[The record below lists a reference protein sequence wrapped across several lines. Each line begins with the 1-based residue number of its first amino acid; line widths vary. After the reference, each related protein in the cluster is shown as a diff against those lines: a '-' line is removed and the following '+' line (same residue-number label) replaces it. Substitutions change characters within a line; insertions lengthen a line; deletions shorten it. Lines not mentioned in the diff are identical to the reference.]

1 MKKTLTKVCL
11 FFVAVILVITSLASN
26 SASAAGVPFKDIKTT
41 DKEIIYL
48 WQKGLINGT
57 SKTTFGPTESV
68 TREQAAT
75 MIGRAINL
83 NGISRKTSFKDVDP
97 KSYASGYIQS
107 AVDKGIITGDS
118 NGNFRPKD
126 TMTRG
131 EMAYLISRAFNL
143 TKNGHVYFMD
153 IKTDSSSTSLYTAVN
168 RIATAGITN
177 GTGSGNYEPNKNLNR
192 REFAA
197 FVARGLNP
205 DFRVVFKN
213 VMISEMNV
221 TVDNLNVRKGPD
233 VSYSSVGKIN
243 KGAKFQVYGYNGSW
257 AYGKSG
263 TLTGYVSTAY
273 LSKTVVPVVNAKR
286 FVVLDPGHGGT
297 DPGAVANGLQEK
309 AINLDVAKRAQA
321 ILKNKGISVYMTR
334 TTDVFI
340 PLASR
345 VDLAVKS
352 GGNAFVS
359 IHTNA
364 ATPAAS
370 GSETFYSAA
379 LDQRAQDSKQLATF
393 IQNRLYKAMS
403 NTNRGVKEA
412 GYLVIGSNPL
422 PAALVELGFITNST
436 DASKL
441 ASATYKQRSAEA
453 IAGGIEDY
461 YKWKEN
467 N

>member
-1 MKKTLTKVCL
+1 M
-11 FFVAVILVITSLASN
+11 
-26 SASAAGVPFKDIKTT
+26 
-41 DKEIIYL
+41 
-48 WQKGLINGT
+48 
-57 SKTTFGPTESV
+57 
-68 TREQAAT
+68 
-75 MIGRAINL
+75 
-83 NGISRKTSFKDVDP
+83 
-97 KSYASGYIQS
+97 
-107 AVDKGIITGDS
+107 TGDS

-143 TKNGHVYFMD
+143 TKSGHVYFMD
-153 IKTDSSSTSLYTAVN
+153 IKTDASSTSLYTAVN

-393 IQNRLYKAMS
+393 IQNRLYKAMN